1 MQRSTSYIIM
11 FAAAVC
17 LVCAI
22 FVSGSAVALKS
33 KQEANKIL
41 DRQKK
46 VLAVA
51 GLLQEGSTATPAEIG
66 KLFEDNIKAKIV
78 VLESGAY
85 DETTDV
91 TTFDQL
97 KATKDENTS
106 DVAPANLAGIPRV
119 PRKALVYQY
128 VKGDDLK
135 SYILPIEGKGL
146 WSTLYGSIA
155 LDRDCNTIKG
165 ITFYQ
170 HAETPGLG
178 GEVDNPRWKGLWP
191 GKLAFA
197 NEKWDTP
204 AVEVIKGMA
213 EPGDPH
219 QIDGLSGATITARG
233 VSYLVQFWLGKDG
246 FGSYLK
252 KMRGGA
258 S

>member
-1 MQRSTSYIIM
+1 M
-11 FAAAVC
+11 F
-17 LVCAI
+17 
-22 FVSGSAVALKS
+22 K
-33 KQEANKIL
+33 E
-41 DRQKK
+41 
-46 VLAVA
+46 
-51 GLLQEGSTATPAEIG
+51 
-66 KLFEDNIKAKIV
+66 NIKARIID
-78 VLESGAY
+78 LETGTY
-85 DETTDV
+85 DDTIDV
-91 TTFDQL
+91 EAFDQL
-97 KATKDENTS
+97 KATKEPETS
-106 DVAPANLAGIPRV
+106 KTAPPNLAGIPRV
-119 PRKALVYQY
+119 PNKALVYQY
-128 VKGDDLK
+128 VKGDQLK

-146 WSTLYGSIA
+146 WSTLYGFIA

-197 NEKWDTP
+197 DEKWDAP

-213 EPGDPH
+213 EPGHPH

-233 VSYLVQFWLGKDG
+233 VSYLVKFWLGKEG

-252 KMRGGA
+252 KMRGGK